1 MQFSSCDSRVVCTV
15 SLCSQKAQPWEAPD
29 INKIEIRSGAENRET
44 GQKICALIGGIL
56 RFSPFVSC
64 W

>member
-44 GQKICALIGGIL
+44 G
-56 RFSPFVSC
+56 
-64 W
+64 